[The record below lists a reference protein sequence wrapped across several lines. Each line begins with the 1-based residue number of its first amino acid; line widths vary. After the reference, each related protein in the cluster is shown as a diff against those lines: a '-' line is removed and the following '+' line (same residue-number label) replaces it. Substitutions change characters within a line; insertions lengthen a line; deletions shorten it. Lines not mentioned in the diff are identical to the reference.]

1 MAPVTR
7 RTASAISGNASGEEN
22 AQVLPGTEKVVE
34 MSPADGSRGSAADS
48 PATDSGDNINQGVN
62 ESFAGPPGTSGGDK
76 VLWKDPSGNLLVDTP
91 AKDNAGGN
99 KDTESSGLSSLS
111 DENPPGES
119 GEALL
124 KTPAPSVTPGL
135 APPNTPMDLDDG
147 VGAGDQANALKD
159 KDVPKNA
166 AGHVAGDGAEVST
179 NGAGASALGTG
190 ESGNMGSTI
199 PTLKPETPLD
209 EFKDLHKS
217 YSLTKAAIE
226 ASIASHVSETS
237 PLLKSFAETFLKG
250 LNAFLDEC
258 SSRIAKAE
266 TKGISLIEMVDLT
279 LDDTD
284 IEKIKAPKRKRTG
297 LDALKFNKF
306 PRLNTAAEGPSDRH
320 MSDSEPEGLFG
331 SRSPTPLPAGQAP
344 KKNLARVES
353 GVSQSSTA
361 AHGAQSQTSTV
372 PPGSEAPHPRPSQ
385 AHSAPTPSQ
394 SQPPASQAT
403 TVESSQNGE
412 KTWKKV
418 PERFT
423 DPLSYQ
429 ELFVEKNQFVLELD
443 ISAMKH
449 TISNL
454 KKNVRDISENIHG
467 HMAKI
472 IGHNVKFYLEHGGYK
487 VGSFKLK
494 TTSPELVALCSMACT
509 KEFQSVIRACP
520 RLIQLDGNDPFYQ
533 SGVFNFKTI
542 KELRTFAE
550 AKETE
555 GSWKAL
561 LTMMCRSADTTS
573 ETYFKDE
580 HGIKASVNRVHA
592 LIERCMDPLQS
603 QVEPKIDSTSPHG
616 GFEQALQ
623 FIAKKCEILGVG
635 ANSTSGSKGNGLQ
648 FLQKRIWETLMGVL
662 LMNYMN
668 YREVQTKKI
677 AQDANIAAV
686 KGKGIV
692 KKDIELKDLY
702 KNIGLEMTTAQWGKM
717 RQGALGAASIFLAF
731 GPVGWF
737 GCFADTNKFNLKS
750 VYGMINLAR
759 HKSDWITKSSPP
771 SPAPPEDYKSSSA
784 WSNISALTYSCLE
797 SFEYHLDESERTE
810 YLDWSTLIK
819 VWNDKLTNE

>member
-1 MAPVTR
+1 M
-7 RTASAISGNASGEEN
+7 N
-22 AQVLPGTEKVVE
+22 
-34 MSPADGSRGSAADS
+34 PADGSRGSAADS

-76 VLWKDPSGNLLVDTP
+76 VLWKDPRNLLVDTP

-119 GEALL
+119 DARAVRHTWSG
-124 KTPAPSVTPGL
+124 S
-135 APPNTPMDLDDG
+135 PNTPMDLDDG

-159 KDVPKNA
+159 KEVPKNA

-266 TKGISLIEMVDLT
+266 TEGISLIEMVDLT

-306 PRLNTAAEGPSDRH
+306 PRLNTAADGPSDRH
-320 MSDSEPEGLFG
+320 ITRGAFWISFPY
-331 SRSPTPLPAGQAP
+331 PPACWSSSQE
-344 KKNLARVES
+344 ES
-353 GVSQSSTA
+353 GTCGVGVSQSSTA

-372 PPGSEAPHPRPSQ
+372 PPGSQAPHPRPSQ

-403 TVESSQNGE
+403 TVEASQDGE

>member
-1 MAPVTR
+1 MRV
-7 RTASAISGNASGEEN
+7 
-22 AQVLPGTEKVVE
+22 
-34 MSPADGSRGSAADS
+34 
-48 PATDSGDNINQGVN
+48 
-62 ESFAGPPGTSGGDK
+62 
-76 VLWKDPSGNLLVDTP
+76 
-91 AKDNAGGN
+91 
-99 KDTESSGLSSLS
+99 
-111 DENPPGES
+111 
-119 GEALL
+119 
-124 KTPAPSVTPGL
+124 
-135 APPNTPMDLDDG
+135 
-147 VGAGDQANALKD
+147 
-159 KDVPKNA
+159 
-166 AGHVAGDGAEVST
+166 
-179 NGAGASALGTG
+179 
-190 ESGNMGSTI
+190 
-199 PTLKPETPLD
+199 
-209 EFKDLHKS
+209 KDLHKS

-266 TKGISLIEMVDLT
+266 TEGISLIEMVDLT

-306 PRLNTAAEGPSDRH
+306 PRLNTAADGPSDRH
-320 MSDSEPEGLFG
+320 MSDS
-331 SRSPTPLPAGQAP
+331 AP

-372 PPGSEAPHPRPSQ
+372 PPGSPGTSSSSVLRLI
-385 AHSAPTPSQ
+385 
-394 SQPPASQAT
+394 QPQHHLNLNRPASQAT
-403 TVESSQNGE
+403 TVEASQDGE

-429 ELFVEKNQFVLELD
+429 E
-443 ISAMKH
+443 
-449 TISNL
+449 
-454 KKNVRDISENIHG
+454 NVRDISENIHG

-494 TTSPELVALCSMACT
+494 TTSPELVPCVPWLAQRS
-509 KEFQSVIRACP
+509 FS
-520 RLIQLDGNDPFYQ
+520 RLLGP

-555 GSWKAL
+555 GVLEGSVDYDVSLGGYDLGDVFSKMS
-561 LTMMCRSADTTS
+561 TVS
-573 ETYFKDE
+573 
-580 HGIKASVNRVHA
+580 KASVNRVHA

-635 ANSTSGSKGNGLQ
+635 ANSTSGSKGN
-648 FLQKRIWETLMGVL
+648 
-662 LMNYMN
+662 
-668 YREVQTKKI
+668 
-677 AQDANIAAV
+677 DANIAAV

-810 YLDWSTLIK
+810 YLGLVYS
-819 VWNDKLTNE
+819 N